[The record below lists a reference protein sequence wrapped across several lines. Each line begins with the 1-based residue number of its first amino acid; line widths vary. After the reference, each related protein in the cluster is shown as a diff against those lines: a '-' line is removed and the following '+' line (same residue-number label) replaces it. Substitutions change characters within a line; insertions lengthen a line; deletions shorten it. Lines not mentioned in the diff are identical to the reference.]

1 MTTVCA
7 SGYFDPIH
15 VGHLEYL
22 RRAKGLGERL
32 VVIVNNDN
40 QAVLKKGR
48 AFMPAKERAMIV
60 EALEFV
66 DEVHIATDE
75 DRTVCKT
82 LAAIRPDTFC
92 NGGDQ
97 NNVSIPEAR
106 VCEELG
112 IKLVDGLGDKIQS
125 SSWLLAAQAS
135 DPAYAV

>member
-22 RRAKGLGERL
+22 RGAKRLGDRL
-32 VVIVNNDN
+32 VVIVNNDR
-40 QAVLKKGR
+40 QATLKKGR
-48 AFMPAKERAMIV
+48 PFMPAVERAKIV

-66 DEVHIATDE
+66 DDVCIAIDE

-82 LAAIRPDTFC
+82 LMEVCPQIFC

-97 NNVSIPEAR
+97 NNTSIPEASI
-106 VCEELG
+106 CDELG
-112 IKLVDGLGDKIQS
+112 IELVDGLGDKIQS
-125 SSWLLAAQAS
+125 SSWLLAAQA
-135 DPAYAV
+135 DEKK

>member
-7 SGYFDPIH
+7 SGYFDPLH

-22 RRAKGLGERL
+22 RGAKRLGDRL

-40 QAVLKKGR
+40 QATMKKGR
-48 AFMPAKERAMIV
+48 PFMPAAERAKIV

-66 DEVHIATDE
+66 DEVCIAIDE

-82 LAAIRPDTFC
+82 LEAVCPHMFC

-97 NNVSIPEAR
+97 NNASIPEAL

-112 IKLVDGLGDKIQS
+112 IKLVDGLGEKIQS
-125 SSWLLAAQAS
+125 SSWLIAGQS
-135 DPAYAV
+135 DNKSTV